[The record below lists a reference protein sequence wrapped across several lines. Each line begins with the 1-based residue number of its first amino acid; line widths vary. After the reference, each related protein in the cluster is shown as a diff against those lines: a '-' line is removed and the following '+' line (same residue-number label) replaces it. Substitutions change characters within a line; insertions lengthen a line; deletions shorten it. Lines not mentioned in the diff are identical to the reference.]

1 MFGDKKL
8 LWVIEYA
15 LGLVILAVVMPLIVQ
30 THPGWSGAHGW
41 AYLLFLA
48 CCSITLISSAGA
60 MRQRIRLAARIA
72 KLEQMAE
79 DMKRSGSQ
87 MNSNSTQKHTAKEQF
102 VGSVN

>member
-8 LWVIEYA
+8 LWVIEYF
-15 LGLVILAVVMPLIVQ
+15 LGLVILAVVMPLIIH

-48 CCSITLISSAGA
+48 CCSIILISSAGA
-60 MRQRIRLAARIA
+60 MRQRMQLARRIA
-72 KLEQMAE
+72 KLEQMADYLKPAQKQAQNE
-79 DMKRSGSQ
+79 SG
-87 MNSNSTQKHTAKEQF
+87 QKHTIGQHL

>member
-8 LWVIEYA
+8 LWVIEYF
-15 LGLVILAVVMPLIVQ
+15 LGLVILAIVMPLIIH

-60 MRQRIRLAARIA
+60 MRQRIHLAARIA

-87 MNSNSTQKHTAKEQF
+87 TNSNSTQKRTAKEQF